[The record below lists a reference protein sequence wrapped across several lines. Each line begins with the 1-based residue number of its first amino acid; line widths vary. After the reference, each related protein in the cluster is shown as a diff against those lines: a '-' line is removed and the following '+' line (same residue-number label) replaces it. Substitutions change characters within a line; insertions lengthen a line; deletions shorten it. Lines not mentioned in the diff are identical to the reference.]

1 MTIKLITFKTNHT
14 IMGDVT
20 EVADKVYVK
29 KPVQVVTV
37 PPRTAQDQGSIAFS
51 PFIEYAEEF
60 AQGNGFEMQR
70 SDILF
75 ISTPVR
81 ELENQYNTIFGSGIQ
96 IANQI
101 PKL

>member
-1 MTIKLITFKTNHT
+1 
-14 IMGDVT
+14 MGDVT

-37 PPRTAQDQGSIAFS
+37 PPRTAQDHGSIAFS